1 MTKRAAWLLGS
12 ALLASATLG
21 PAGCGDGSR
30 TRGPEYPA
38 AASTEAAGDASASG
52 ETSQTGQTGQTNH
65 ARTPRSKGKVGK
77 GKRPRSASATSAKK
91 EEVAREVGAVQKGFA
106 VWYGGDLHGKPTASG
121 EAFDKHAMTA
131 AHRSL
136 PMGTTVRVTN
146 GKNGTSVTV
155 RINDRGPFG
164 KRRERIIDVSE
175 AAGKILGILDDGN
188 CPITLEVLTLPASR
202 KDPAR

>member
-1 MTKRAAWLLGS
+1 MTGRPAGRLGC
-12 ALLASATLG
+12 ALLSAALG
-21 PAGCGDGSR
+21 LAGCGDGSR

-38 AASTEAAGDASASG
+38 DASTGAAGQASASG
-52 ETSQTGQTGQTNH
+52 ETGQMGERNH
-65 ARTPRSKGKVGK
+65 ARTPRSKGKPGK
-77 GKRPRSASATSAKK
+77 GKKPRSPSKK

-175 AAGKILGILDDGN
+175 AAGEILGILSDGN

>member
-1 MTKRAAWLLGS
+1 MTRPAAWLLGS
-12 ALLASATLG
+12 ALLASAALG
-21 PAGCGDGSR
+21 HGCGDGSR
-30 TRGPEYPA
+30 AKGAEYPA
-38 AASTEAAGDASASG
+38 DASTEAAGQASG
-52 ETSQTGQTGQTNH
+52 GDGETGEGSQ
-65 ARTPRSKGKVGK
+65 ARTPRSKAKAGK
-77 GKRPRSASATSAKK
+77 GKKASPKK
-91 EEVAREVGAVQKGFA
+91 EEVARAVGAVQKGFA

-146 GKNGTSVTV
+146 DKNGTSVTV

-175 AAGKILGILDDGN
+175 AAGKILGILDDGD